1 MINSWTE
8 KVQPLYLGTAG
19 CLVFDLW
26 RVESSGI
33 YDAMF
38 KSETSLVTHRISL
51 DSWLATS
58 PTCLT
63 SVAWLFKGIVRVF
76 WGALPK
82 TRICSSGQKLS
93 MVHACIKKGTYGM
106 SLWSRIP
113 TCPSLLLTPL
123 YLLSLSKSLWGK
135 KKSLWEHTLWRL
147 VLFKY
152 RNWCEQCKHTYRNDK
167 ICGKVSKMNSIIYIF
182 KDMEEYINKL
192 TL

>member
-135 KKSLWEHTLWRL
+135 KKKPMRTHFVETGPFQIPEL
-147 VLFKY
+147 VWTMQAYLQKWQ
-152 RNWCEQCKHTYRNDK
+152 NMWKSQ
-167 ICGKVSKMNSIIYIF
+167 
-182 KDMEEYINKL
+182 
-192 TL
+192 